1 MARQTLLRGEPH
13 FRWRSPEVSRV
24 ENLSDIVFALVLTLA
39 AAQTVPASFADL
51 TNLWRDALALT
62 ACFALILTIWH
73 THHVFFRRYDLQD
86 TYTVFLNAVLLLLV
100 LIFVYPLRFM
110 ADFVLTFFTGGFET
124 QDQIEAVLTV
134 DQVKQLYL
142 IFASFYICVQLVF
155 ALLYAHALNR
165 GEQIGLDA
173 AERSWTR
180 YEVEFAIGVIGIN
193 FLVIA
198 SAYLLPS
205 NLAAMSGTLF
215 SLIGLVAFGFAHNAE
230 RRANRASAS
239 P

>member
-1 MARQTLLRGEPH
+1 MARHPLLRGEPH

-39 AAQTVPASFADL
+39 AAQTIPASFADL
-51 TNLWRDALALT
+51 ANLWRDALALT

-86 TYTVFLNAVLLLLV
+86 GWTVFLNAILLLLV

-124 QDQIEAVLTV
+124 QDQIEAVLTTG
-134 DQVKQLYL
+134 QVKQLYL
-142 IFASFYICVQLVF
+142 IFGVFYIGVQIVF
-155 ALLYAHALNR
+155 ALLYTHALR
-165 GEQIGLDA
+165 LGEAIGLNET
-173 AERSWTR
+173 ERAWTR
-180 YEVEFAIGVIGIN
+180 YEVDVAIGIMAVTL
-193 FLVIA
+193 FVIA
-198 SAYLLPS
+198 CAYLLPDHIGP
-205 NLAAMSGTLF
+205 MSGMLF
-215 SLIGLVAFGFAHNAE
+215 FLIGFVAWGFGLLAE
-230 RRANRASAS
+230 RRASRASAS